1 MALAALGDAA
11 DARLRTAAWSPDNPE
26 RTVMAT
32 PWLLDRGMPD
42 AASAWKGAL
51 KQLAAA
57 QIDAANESGVAP
69 DLDGGWSSGSTVP
82 RPNALSARAAW
93 ALATVTQRPDL
104 LDATERATAQQTLR
118 RAMRFLLQLQAD
130 ANACHAFRDATKAM
144 GGLRAAP
151 WDTDQPIAASSYA
164 LLAALQAA
172 NVLAEADAS
181 PRP

>member
-1 MALAALGDAA
+1 MPEAA
-11 DARLRTAAWSPDNPE
+11 P
-26 RTVMAT
+26 
-32 PWLLDRGMPD
+32 
-42 AASAWKGAL
+42 AWKAAL

-57 QIDAANESGVAP
+57 QIDAAHESGVAP

-164 LLAALQAA
+164 LLAAMQAA